1 MNIFV
6 TGAESTGKSTLTK
19 QLAEYYGVVFIEEYA
34 RTYIAG
40 LGREYNLDDL
50 AVIAKKQIE
59 QIAYYRDESLVFFDT
74 GLIITY
80 IWYQQKF
87 NFIPDWLSKAI
98 PDFACG
104 KYLLCSTDIPWEKDP
119 LRENPHRRDEL
130 NELYR
135 SNIIKWGFDLEV
147 IAGQGEMRLK
157 KSIEIIDRWMGF
169 KGNK

>member
-74 GLIITY
+74 GLII
-80 IWYQQKF
+80 
-87 NFIPDWLSKAI
+87 
-98 PDFACG
+98 
-104 KYLLCSTDIPWEKDP
+104 
-119 LRENPHRRDEL
+119 
-130 NELYR
+130 
-135 SNIIKWGFDLEV
+135 
-147 IAGQGEMRLK
+147 
-157 KSIEIIDRWMGF
+157 
-169 KGNK
+169 